1 MKAEKTHRN
10 VERKIEKVDFSSRV
24 RGKHYKAYR
33 KGHTVCIRKEDG
45 TTSVQYFKQADGA
58 VMLDP
63 DVKTHFPSSDS
74 VNKALRSLIA
84 RR

>member
-1 MKAEKTHRN
+1 MKEKKNNR
-10 VERKIEKVDFSSRV
+10 EIKEMRDEYDFSGGV

-45 TTSVQYFKQADGA
+45 STSVQYFKQADGA

-63 DVKTHFPSSDS
+63 DVKTHFPNSDS

>member
-1 MKAEKTHRN
+1 MKDYRVYLAQILERIGR
-10 VERKIEKVDFSSRV
+10 VEEFTKI
-24 RGKHYKAYR
+24 Y
-33 KGHTVCIRKEDG
+33 IRKEDG
-45 TTSVQYFKQADGA
+45 STSVQYFKQADGA

-63 DVKTHFPSSDS
+63 DVKTHFPDSDS

>member
-1 MKAEKTHRN
+1 MKDYRVYLAQNFERIGR
-10 VERKIEKVDFSSRV
+10 VEEFTK
-24 RGKHYKAYR
+24 
-33 KGHTVCIRKEDG
+33 VCIRKEEG

-63 DVKTHFPSSDS
+63 DVKTHFPDSDS